1 MRINELRGNV
11 ADRPID
17 SHVIQDDAGAS
28 NSMQRI
34 VAMQPQ
40 VEHVQVSRH
49 PNYNKG

>member
-17 SHVIQDDAGAS
+17 SHVIQDDTAAG
-28 NSMQRI
+28 NTMQRI

-40 VEHVQVSRH
+40 IEQVQVSRR
-49 PNYNKG
+49 PNYEKG